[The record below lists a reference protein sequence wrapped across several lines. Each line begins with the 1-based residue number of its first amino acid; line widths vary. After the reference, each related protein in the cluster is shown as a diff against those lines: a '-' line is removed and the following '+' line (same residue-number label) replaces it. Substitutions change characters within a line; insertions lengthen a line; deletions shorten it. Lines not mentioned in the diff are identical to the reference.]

1 MRMGRRADRLKADD
15 PFLSCPLAVCPG
27 RLPALL
33 GWKWIPPYPAYQD
46 ETSEKTPGVQACH
59 MHTPSCNNSSH
70 ASISPAIARRQ
81 MCCAVLCCTAL
92 CCDVAAPASA
102 SPVFQRGGPLG
113 RRSCFSRHTTSFPDQ
128 TPFPFLSLCL
138 AAWVSSLIDRAGKCE
153 SPLPADELIQQWQ
166 AVGEKACQSG
176 PAVPQLPPSSWPCLM
191 RP

>member
-15 PFLSCPLAVCPG
+15 PFL
-27 RLPALL
+27 PALL
-33 GWKWIPPYPAYQD
+33 PSALADFRPCV
-46 ETSEKTPGVQACH
+46 GVEMDTTLACLPRRDKREDPRRAGH
-59 MHTPSCNNSSH
+59 MHTPDNNSH

-81 MCCAVLCCTAL
+81 LCSAVQCSAVL

-113 RRSCFSRHTTSFPDQ
+113 RRSCFSRHTASFLAQ
-128 TPFPFLSLCL
+128 APFPSFSLTFCL
-138 AAWVSSLIDRAGKCE
+138 ARWESSPIDRAGECE
-153 SPLPADELIQQWQ
+153 SRLPADELIQQWQ

-176 PAVPQLPPSSWPCLM
+176 PAVPQLAPSSWPCLM